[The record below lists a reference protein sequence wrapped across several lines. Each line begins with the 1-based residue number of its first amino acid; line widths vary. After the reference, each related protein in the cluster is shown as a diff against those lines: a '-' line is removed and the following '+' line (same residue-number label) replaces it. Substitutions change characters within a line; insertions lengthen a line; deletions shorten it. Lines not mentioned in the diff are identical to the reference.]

1 MAQGKKTDNET
12 IYKIMLSY
20 FVTRNYSET
29 GRELGIDEST
39 IRHIV
44 KENINKDEFK
54 KLYEQKKEEFVRTAD
69 RIINKGTRLLEKRL
83 NIALENQD
91 ELDDL
96 LFETYHANREEVS
109 QTEKVGI
116 AKKINKIQINSL
128 IEITTA
134 IGTLYDKKKI
144 AEGGES
150 SNETP
155 NVNINIIDN
164 SNLEKALYEERDV

>member
-44 KENINKDEFK
+44 KENIEKDEFK
-54 KLYEQKKEEFVRTAD
+54 KLYEQKKEEFIQTAD

-83 NIALENQD
+83 DIALENQE

-96 LFETYHANREEVS
+96 LYETFNAEREEVNQS
-109 QTEKVGI
+109 EKIGI
-116 AKKINKIQINSL
+116 ARKISKIQINSL
-128 IEITTA
+128 SEITTA

-144 AEGGES
+144 AEGGDIV
-150 SNETP
+150 NETP
-155 NVNINIIDN
+155 SVTITVVDN
-164 SNLEKALYEERDV
+164 SNLEKAMYEEKDS